1 MYASVLITVLDKCQI
16 QASDN
21 LLLLVNGYRESLSI
35 LLQTVWDPYLDIT
48 LREIPTI
55 AVFMRLFSKAKF
67 TSLV

>member
-35 LLQTVWDPYLDIT
+35 LLQTVWDPLDIT
-48 LREIPTI
+48 LRETPTI